1 MPTKENSSTKKGTR
15 RQTPIDSTYGHLQPQ
30 SLEMERSVLG
40 ALMIDGR
47 AFDLV
52 SETLRPETFYDPH
65 HQAIFRAIEALAAAN
80 RPIDLLTVVE
90 QLKSHGTL
98 AEVGGE
104 AYVADISLGA
114 SSSANIGYH
123 AQKLAEKSLLRQIIT
138 FASEVLTDAFDE
150 TKDVQNTMQDTEAKL
165 FALAV
170 KNIRKDYEPIGPIV
184 ESAMDKLQNSKNKSG
199 LTGLPTGYARLDK
212 MTSGWQNSDLIII
225 AGRPGMGKTALAMS
239 LAKNLAVDNGIPVA
253 FFSLEMSNEQLAH
266 RLMANVFEIDG
277 TKILSAQLDPD
288 EWARLDSGVGR
299 LKQTPLYID
308 DTAQL
313 SVFELRTK
321 ARRLV
326 KEKGVRAIFVD
337 YLQLMTASG
346 MKSGSRQEEVS
357 NISKS
362 LKALAKELNIPIIV
376 LSQLNRGVETR
387 EGNEGKRPQLSDLRE
402 SGAIEQDADIVIF
415 VHRPEYYHIHDDG
428 QGNDM
433 RGKAEI
439 ILAKHRKGAT
449 DIIHLNFKAQ
459 YTRFENP
466 DSGSAHFVSPTEGG
480 EIIGSK
486 IDIPSYA
493 PQIDIDPLGGEFP
506 ADMEVP
512 Y

>member
-1 MPTKENSSTKKGTR
+1 MPTSENTSKKKTSS

-40 ALMIDGR
+40 ALMIDSD
-47 AFDLV
+47 AFYKV
-52 SETLRPETFYDPH
+52 SETLHPETFYDPH
-65 HQAIFRAIEALAAAN
+65 HQAIYRAIEALAVAN

-90 QLKSHGTL
+90 QLKTHGTL
-98 AEVGGE
+98 VKVGGE
-104 AYVADISLGA
+104 AYVAELSMNA
-114 SSSANIGYH
+114 TSTANVEYH
-123 AQKLAEKSLLRQIIT
+123 AKKLAEKSLLRQLIS
-138 FASEVLTDAFDE
+138 FASEVQTNAFDE
-150 TKDVQNTMQDTEAKL
+150 TKEVEDTMQEVEAKL
-165 FALAV
+165 FTLSS
-170 KNIRKDYEPIGPIV
+170 KNIRKDYEHIGPIV
-184 ESAMDKLQNSKNKSG
+184 KEAMDKLQNSRSKSG
-199 LTGLPTGYARLDK
+199 LTGLPTGYVRLDK
-212 MTSGWQNSDLIII
+212 ITSGWQNSDLIIV

-266 RLMANVFEIDG
+266 RLMSNVFEIDG
-277 TKILSAQLDPD
+277 TKILSAQLDSD
-288 EWARLDSGVGR
+288 EWIRLDRGLARLQ
-299 LKQTPLYID
+299 QTPLYID

-326 KEKGVRAIFVD
+326 AEKGVKAIFVD
-337 YLQLMTASG
+337 YLQLMTAGG
-346 MKSGSRQEEVS
+346 MKSGNRQEEVS

-376 LSQLNRGVETR
+376 LSQLNRGVESR

-449 DIIHLNFKAQ
+449 DIIYLNFHAQ
-459 YTRFENP
+459 YTRFENL
-466 DSGSAHFVSPTEGG
+466 DSGVSHFTSPVDGG

-486 IDIPSYA
+486 LDTTPYVSA
-493 PQIDIDPLGGEFP
+493 TDVDPLGGELPPDF
-506 ADMEVP
+506 EVP
-512 Y
+512 F